1 MSKQTTKQIAFAA
14 IISLLFI
21 FLLAGLITYHHPT
34 VSHATSTTES
44 DNGKEIEWY
53 FELERNDK
61 TGEYQA
67 THIYTKEAFCV
78 YRIP

>member
-21 FLLAGLITYHHPT
+21 FLLAGLIIYHHPT

-44 DNGKEIEWY
+44 GNGKETVVFIVDGSCLLVIEP
-53 FELERNDK
+53 E
-61 TGEYQA
+61 TA
-67 THIYTKEAFCV
+67 V
-78 YRIP
+78 